1 MSRGTSWEAAANC
14 SNASSGRLSFS
25 SFNPRW
31 KADLAALRSFLETSQ
46 PSAPRTLL
54 EQRGSG
60 LLGVTS
66 AAKTEAAHTNADAS
80 GSGKRTT
87 QIVPATWV
95 LAEQKFR
102 CLVPLEND
110 RKWGTCVKSWF
121 VASCR

>member
-1 MSRGTSWEAAANC
+1 MSRGTSWEAVTNC
-14 SNASSGRLSFS
+14 SNASSSRLVFS

-66 AAKTEAAHTNADAS
+66 AAKTGAAHTNTDAS
-80 GSGKRTT
+80 KGGKRTT
-87 QIVPATWV
+87 RIVPATWV

-102 CLVPLEND
+102 C
-110 RKWGTCVKSWF
+110 RGTHGERSKVGN
-121 VASCR
+121 